1 MFQRSLMVC
10 QLLLAVIYSSAG
22 ISKFLHWFPNIIG
35 PVWLVDELAKY
46 GLGLLGYLVAV
57 AQLITGIVLFFPQ
70 FRLIGAILLL
80 PMQLCITVIT
90 FSLGWSGT
98 PYVNVVLLLM
108 VVALIY
114 DGRHKLVS
122 LIGDTHLFRQHKALY
137 WGVFILFW
145 GFTLLLKYGTAVS
158 AGLVGE

>member
-1 MFQRSLMVC
+1 MVC

-70 FRLIGAILLL
+70 FRLIGALLL
-80 PMQLCITVIT
+80 
-90 FSLGWSGT
+90 
-98 PYVNVVLLLM
+98 
-108 VVALIY
+108 
-114 DGRHKLVS
+114 
-122 LIGDTHLFRQHKALY
+122 
-137 WGVFILFW
+137 
-145 GFTLLLKYGTAVS
+145 
-158 AGLVGE
+158 